1 MGLNNMTERSK
12 RNVKLPKHLE
22 DAGTIALLGL
32 GSVPR
37 LDSAFTWSHTGFIDP
52 SLGETKFVY
61 RHLRKDELTGSLAQE
76 TVYVLWP
83 DDGIWYQAQVK
94 KVRWTTP
101 VGCRH
106 NVSPPHS
113 SRPPTKQPPSTTRAL
128 TSLKMTLTSRN

>member
-1 MGLNNMTERSK
+1 MTERSK

-22 DAGTIALLGL
+22 DAGAIAWLGVGPAAATLLL
-32 GSVPR
+32 FTSVHP
-37 LDSAFTWSHTGFIDP
+37 GFIDP

-94 KVRWTTP
+94 KV
-101 VGCRH
+101 
-106 NVSPPHS
+106 
-113 SRPPTKQPPSTTRAL
+113 
-128 TSLKMTLTSRN
+128 